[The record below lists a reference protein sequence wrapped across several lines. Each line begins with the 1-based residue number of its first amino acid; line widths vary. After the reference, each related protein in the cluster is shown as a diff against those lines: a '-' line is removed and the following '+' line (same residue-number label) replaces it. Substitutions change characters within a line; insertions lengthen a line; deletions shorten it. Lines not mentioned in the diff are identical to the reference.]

1 MPKAVDCNFCG
12 GNETELVQKAED
24 PFQVV
29 RCRTCGLV
37 FTNPQPDKRL
47 IEDHYQEDYYKE
59 WLEKQMKRRIP
70 MWRKRLKALLKYK
83 QRGHLLDVGFGSGTF
98 LRLAKEHGF
107 QVSGTEISEYACQ
120 YARNTYGIE
129 VFKGDLEDAHFPA
142 ARFDVVTLWHALEHL
157 PDPKATL
164 QEIHRILKK
173 DGLLVVAVPNLNNII
188 TRVLY
193 FLAKGKKLKLFSID
207 AKELHLWHFSPRSL
221 SRLLEESGYIVID
234 TKMDLAQI
242 EFPKKIVDLLT
253 FLVHSLTRQNYGE
266 AFKIYAIK
274 P

>member
-1 MPKAVDCNFCG
+1 MPKAVNCNFCG
-12 GNETELVQKAED
+12 GNDTELVQKAED

-37 FTNPQPDKRL
+37 FTNPQPDKGS

-70 MWRKRLKALLKYK
+70 MWKRRLKELLKYK
-83 QRGHLLDVGFGSGTF
+83 QKGQLLDVGFGSGTF
-98 LRLAKEHGF
+98 LRLAKESGF
-107 QVSGTEISEYACQ
+107 EVSGTEISEYACRYVQ
-120 YARNTYGIE
+120 ETYGIE
-129 VFKGDLEDAHFPA
+129 VFRGDLEEAHFPS

-164 QEIHRILKK
+164 KEIHRILKK

-193 FLAKGKKLKLFSID
+193 LLAKWKKLKLFSIH

-221 SRLLEESGYIVID
+221 SRLLKEAGYAVLD
-234 TKMDLAQI
+234 TKLDLAQI
-242 EFPKKIVDLLT
+242 ESPKKIVDFLT

-266 AFKIYAIK
+266 AFKIYAVK